1 MRSAP
6 VLLLLAL
13 AACQTMPAVDTG
25 YTLRPDTRPECAR
38 RCDELGMRL
47 SAIVLIRNS
56 AGCVCEARGAAP
68 EATGAPR
75 AALSGG
81 SAVAA
86 GGALVVARE
95 EEAAAEERRRRED
108 ARRRD
113 EEARRRRE
121 DEARRRATEQRPG
134 TAPGL

>member
-47 SAIVLIRNS
+47 SGERKPAQVLEI
-56 AGCVCEARGAAP
+56 A
-68 EATGAPR
+68 
-75 AALSGG
+75 
-81 SAVAA
+81 
-86 GGALVVARE
+86 
-95 EEAAAEERRRRED
+95 
-108 ARRRD
+108 
-113 EEARRRRE
+113 
-121 DEARRRATEQRPG
+121 
-134 TAPGL
+134 